1 MGTKNLDE
9 AVDQGRRAFLRQSL
23 LGGVATGVLVG
34 CGQAEIPALDEISDE
49 AVPEVPEEETIPE
62 DTDTGSGDS
71 GELPGDTA
79 TEEPVE
85 PSFELP
91 TYESLPIDEGFEF
104 GVSAGDIRY
113 DAAVLWC
120 YIDPSVDVALA
131 LWHVDENDTWTRVS
145 ESLELRANEQAICI
159 MRSPWHFRA
168 NGTVMYFMFV
178 TMQESGSQGL
188 QLGGSA
194 RRLRPI
200 ASNR

>member
-145 ESLELRANEQAICI
+145 ESLELRANERGYLHHEVSLALPGQWYRYVFYVRNDAGEWVSWSSVG
-159 MRSPWHFRA
+159 RFRA
-168 NGTVMYFMFV
+168 A
-178 TMQESGSQGL
+178 L
-188 QLGGSA
+188 A
-194 RRLRPI
+194 PI